1 MGWTFTTCYKIS
13 EEVQLSEKKRRRK
26 MARRKSYN
34 TFEMSYDEV
43 GAHMKKNDTIM
54 IPMGSN
60 EKHGA
65 HCING
70 TDTVTT
76 MGVVQVAAPIADT
89 LYTPIIPVGYSPH
102 HMGETK
108 MGSGTLTFSGN
119 TYRAVVY
126 DLAMSMI
133 YHGYNKLVFVSH
145 HGSNSKVIDEVLRRI
160 RYETGCFVCWY
171 KTPTERTMSIVGK
184 IMTGPPEDTPGWH
197 AGELETSTVWA
208 WDEELIDMDKA
219 KKDRTHAPRWMGE
232 KFTKKDGTGHVAFMG
247 SENVWLPMEHHEY
260 SDTATIGDPFA
271 GSKEKGQRY
280 FQAAGEALA
289 AFLNEVK
296 KFDIKVPDEAR
307 LFKNRA

>member
-1 MGWTFTTCYKIS
+1 
-13 EEVQLSEKKRRRK
+13 

-34 TFEMSYDEV
+34 TFERSYDEV
-43 GAHMKKNDTIM
+43 AEHLKTNDVIM

-65 HCING
+65 HCVLG
-70 TDTVTT
+70 TDTMTT
-76 MGVVQVAAPIADT
+76 MGVVRVAAPLADT

-102 HMGETK
+102 HMGEVNK
-108 MGSGTLTFSGN
+108 GSGTLTFSGA

-133 YHGYNKLVFVSH
+133 YHGYNKLVFVTH
-145 HGSNSKVIDEVLRRI
+145 HGSNSKVIDEVLRKI

-171 KTPTERTMSIVGK
+171 KTPTERSMSIVGQ

-208 WDEELIDMDKA
+208 WDETLIDMDKA
-219 KKDRTHAPRWMGE
+219 KKDRTHAPRFMGD
-232 KFTKKDGTGHVAFMG
+232 KFSKKDGTGNVMFLG
-247 SENVWLPMEHHEY
+247 SENIWVPMEHHEY

-271 GSKEKGQRY
+271 GSKEKGERY
-280 FQAAGEALA
+280 FQVAGEALA
-289 AFLNEVK
+289 AFLKEVK
-296 KFDIKVPDEAR
+296 KFKINVPLEAR
-307 LFKNRA
+307 HFKNRA